1 MRWLLLLLLLPAAL
15 PAQAPADG
23 ADDKKEAARYFYRA
37 MGKRMVRKY
46 TEAAD
51 LFRKALALDQEAG
64 LYWHWQGKT
73 ELYNLDK
80 PDEAVISLSNAAV
93 LMPDNPWTLFH
104 LGEAVLREG
113 NPARAAAIWE
123 RAFAWYRARRLLP
136 EYELYVKLG
145 RVLRERL
152 GQLQAAQALYR
163 EGFSRYPDRVHLLIE
178 LAGVTARL
186 GRPREARR
194 QMRQVLRLAEKH
206 YFKIPAWVDRDV
218 AVVLRWRLKDPRAAL
233 DHLEKAV
240 RRHPDEPFLRMQ
252 AAYAWNDLG
261 RYDRAVA
268 AALQALEQYERLSDP
283 GYRTHYHYL
292 AALLQDRLGDHA
304 RALVWLRRAEEK
316 YPGDAETYLR
326 LARALEKTGDHS
338 GRARYLREYINITVI
353 REQVPPLAV
362 YTALAELYRTTLK
375 QPEEARLVL
384 EEGLRFF
391 GKEPGL
397 HLLLGQVQEE
407 LGRGKEALAAYRE
420 ALRLFRADGTVV
432 PAWVGQRITALENAD
447 GGQSGRK

>member
-1 MRWLLLLLLLPAAL
+1 MRGILLLLLLLPVAVS
-15 PAQAPADG
+15 AQAPADG
-23 ADDKKEAARYFYRA
+23 ADDKKDAARFFYRA

-46 TEAAD
+46 TEAAE

-73 ELYNLDK
+73 ELYNLEK
-80 PDEAVISLSNAAV
+80 PEQAVISLSNAAV

-136 EYELYVKLG
+136 EYELYLKLG
-145 RVLRERL
+145 RVRRDRL
-152 GQLQAAQALYR
+152 GQPAAAEAVFR
-163 EGFSRYPDRVHLLIE
+163 EGSVRYPDRVHLLIE
-178 LAGVTARL
+178 LSGVTALL
-186 GRPREARR
+186 GRAKEARR
-194 QMRQVLRLAEKH
+194 LVRQALRLAEKH
-206 YFKIPAWVDRDV
+206 YMKIPAWADRDA

-233 DHLEKAV
+233 AHLEQAV

-268 AALQALEQYERLSDP
+268 AALQALERYERLSDP

-304 RALVWLRRAEEK
+304 RALVWLQRAEAK
-316 YPGDAETYLR
+316 YPGDAETHLR
-326 LARALEKTGDHS
+326 LARALEQTGQHAA
-338 GRARYLREYINITVI
+338 RARHLREYINLTVI
-353 REQVPPLAV
+353 REQIPPLAV

-384 EEGLRFF
+384 EDGLRFF

-397 HLLLGQVQEE
+397 HLLLGQVLEE
-407 LGRGKEALAAYRE
+407 LGRSKEALAAYRE
-420 ALRLFRADGTVV
+420 AVRLYRAGGEGV
-432 PAWVGQRITALENAD
+432 PQRLPDRIKKLQDAG
-447 GGQSGRK
+447 GGQ